1 MKFLQENRFL
11 AFATGLSVAAHA
23 LALTVHFVAP
33 KNFKIEPTDPGLEV
47 ILVNAKHDSKP
58 LKAEALAQANLDGG
72 GNADAGRAKSPLPDL
87 RKMESGDSV
96 KASRRRIQE
105 LEEMQKN
112 LLTQIHKSPLTAPPV
127 TEKEKPDPTP
137 TGADLIESS
146 KAIARMAA
154 EITQTIDDQNKR
166 PKKTFITPS
175 TREVGYAEYYK
186 TLQRRVEEI
195 GTLNF
200 PQKNGRKLYGEL
212 VVYIP
217 IFQDGTIYM
226 KDGGTGGR
234 SALSEA
240 EVALMTMSKLPWMP
254 AKPQADSTPSPASAA
269 NCCTS
274 ASAVATVRLAITSVA
289 GRCSRIGSTTPRAAP
304 PAPSSSTRLPAIG
317 VCALKTIS
325 VTRPAPSVLSP
336 IMPSSLKTRV
346 LTAPA
351 AWARTVSAPASLCAS
366 SLKGTVTLAPLPPS
380 AMKARTASAKPSTGA
395 RRFSYLSCWPVCAA

>member
-1 MKFLQENRFL
+1 VKFLQENRFL
-11 AFATGLSVAAHA
+11 AFATGISVAAHV

-33 KNFKIEPTDPGLEV
+33 RNFKIEPTDPGLEV

-96 KASRRRIQE
+96 KASRRRIEE
-105 LEEMQKN
+105 LEQMQKN
-112 LLTQIHKSPLTAPPV
+112 LLTQIRKSPISASPV

-166 PKKTFITPS
+166 PRKTFITPS

-226 KDGGTGGR
+226 KDGGARVER
-234 SALSEA
+234 SSGNPALDEA
-240 EVALMTMSKLPWMP
+240 ALTI
-254 AKPQADSTPSPASAA
+254 
-269 NCCTS
+269 
-274 ASAVATVRLAITSVA
+274 VR
-289 GRCSRIGSTTPRAAP
+289 RAAP
-304 PAPSSSTRLPAIG
+304 FGKFPPNMLSHDKDDLWVIITRFKFTREEKMEANLSG
-317 VCALKTIS
+317 VQ
-325 VTRPAPSVLSP
+325 
-336 IMPSSLKTRV
+336 
-346 LTAPA
+346 
-351 AWARTVSAPASLCAS
+351 
-366 SLKGTVTLAPLPPS
+366 
-380 AMKARTASAKPSTGA
+380 
-395 RRFSYLSCWPVCAA
+395 